1 MKTSKTYRNKAL
13 MLLLVLSFMVTV
25 APGYTASSD
34 RSDSSANE
42 FANAGYWIDP
52 VVVTYN
58 ANKEFAKAGYWIEP
72 VVVTY
77 DANKADRALLDGK
90 GFFIEPVVVT
100 YNENKEFANAGY
112 WIDPVVVTYTRANEA
127 EPASNELA
135 LNN

>member
-13 MLLLVLSFMVTV
+13 MLLLGLSFMVTV
-25 APGYTASSD
+25 APGYTVASD

-58 ANKEFAKAGYWIEP
+58 ANKEFANAGYWIEP

-77 DANKADRALLDGK
+77 DANKEDRALLAGK
-90 GFFIEPVVVT
+90 GYFIDPVVVT
-100 YNENKEFANAGY
+100 YDENDEFANAGY
-112 WIDPVVVTYTRANEA
+112 WIDPVVVTWSNKNDAD
-127 EPASNELA
+127 PASADLA
-135 LNN
+135 LNI